1 MGLLALGTPLPWSEA
16 KQHADYVRE
25 HGIEQ
30 LLHIWHNLKDRTG
43 DRLLWGDE
51 VSPPHFSWTW
61 TGSDRKTRSEGS
73 RAQRGGKRGVLGD
86 RMRLCGQYDHGS
98 ARISAGPDREGG
110 GGRART
116 GKKREGDF
124 GRS

>member
-30 LLHIWHNLKDRTG
+30 LLHIWHRLKDRTG

-51 VSPPHFSWTW
+51 VSFSSFRLGLGTF
-61 TGSDRKTRSEGS
+61 GDRRIREPDRDRAAGAEGS
-73 RAQRGGKRGVLGD
+73 EDRACRRGVVHCPTG
-86 RMRLCGQYDHGS
+86 GS
-98 ARISAGPDREGG
+98 
-110 GGRART
+110 GRY
-116 GKKREGDF
+116 F
-124 GRS
+124 S